1 MIKLIKIVKSKKAKK
16 KYDAHFKLDN
26 GKEKV
31 VSFGQAGASDYT
43 INKDDERKERYLRR
57 HRANEDWNNFLT
69 AGSLSRF
76 ILWNKK
82 TLKASIADFK
92 KRFKL

>member
-31 VSFGQAGASDYT
+31 VSFGQAGALDYT
-43 INKDDERKERYLRR
+43 IHGDNDRRERYRKR
-57 HRANEDWNNFLT
+57 HEKDLKTNDPMRP
-69 AGSLSRF
+69 GYLSYYL
-76 ILWNKK
+76 LWNKK
-82 TLKASIADFK
+82 TLKASIADYK